1 MTKNNN
7 NNLKH
12 KTKSYQPKLE
22 FQKIQKKY
30 KPKAEMEENKKSTKK
45 LWERER
51 ERDRERERTN
61 FFVRKNYAKNESE
74 NDKFI
79 VRRSE

>member
-22 FQKIQKKY
+22 FQKTQKIN
-30 KPKAEMEENKKSTKK
+30 A
-45 LWERER
+45 
-51 ERDRERERTN
+51 
-61 FFVRKNYAKNESE
+61 
-74 NDKFI
+74 
-79 VRRSE
+79 